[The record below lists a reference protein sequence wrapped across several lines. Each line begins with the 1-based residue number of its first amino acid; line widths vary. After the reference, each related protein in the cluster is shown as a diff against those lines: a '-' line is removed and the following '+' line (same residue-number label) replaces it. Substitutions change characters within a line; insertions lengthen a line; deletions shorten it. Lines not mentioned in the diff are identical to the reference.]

1 MEEKHKDNKNII
13 LIGFMGCG
21 KTTFGKWIEQN
32 RTRKFIDTDD
42 FIVEHQKCSIN
53 DIFAEHGEEYFRN
66 LETDC

>member
-53 DIFAEHGEEYFRN
+53 DMRSMVRN
-66 LETDC
+66 ISGILRLTA

>member
-32 RTRKFIDTDD
+32 RRRKFIDTDD
-42 FIVEHQKCSIN
+42 LRSMV
-53 DIFAEHGEEYFRN
+53 RN
-66 LETDC
+66 ISGILRRTA

>member
-42 FIVEHQKCSIN
+42 LLSNIKML
-53 DIFAEHGEEYFRN
+53 YK
-66 LETDC
+66 